1 MRCHSSLFHFFF
13 SPDFV
18 IMSKLFVALFF
29 AVLFSGAGFAAAPV
43 PADDVAQRLVAMSG
57 GQDVAA
63 DDPRVTQTRKLLDK
77 AVKLTHEEPMAI
89 AAACSRYAGHL
100 FDSIHERATGP
111 ELLEALV
118 AFVRSGK
125 AMNET
130 LQDYVA
136 ARKAAPGKS
145 HVKAMAKPGGKK

>member
-1 MRCHSSLFHFFF
+1 MT
-13 SPDFV
+13 
-18 IMSKLFVALFF
+18 KLLATLFF
-29 AVLFSGAGFAAAPV
+29 AVLFSSAGFAATPAPV
-43 PADDVAQRLVAMSG
+43 DDVAQRLVAMSG
-57 GQDVAA
+57 GPDVAA

-100 FDSIHERATGP
+100 FDAIHVRATAL
-111 ELLEALV
+111 ELLEALT
-118 AFVRSGK
+118 AFGKSGK
-125 AMNET
+125 PMNET

-145 HVKAMAKPGGKK
+145 HVEAMAKLGGKK